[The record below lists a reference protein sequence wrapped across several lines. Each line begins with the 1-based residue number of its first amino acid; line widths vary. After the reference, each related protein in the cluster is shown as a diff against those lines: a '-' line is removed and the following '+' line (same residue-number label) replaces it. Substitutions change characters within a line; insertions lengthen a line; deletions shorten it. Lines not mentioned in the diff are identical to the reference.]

1 MNRIELLLPA
11 GNLEKL
17 KFALLYGA
25 DAVYIGGKQYSL
37 RAQASN
43 FTKEMLIEGVE
54 FAHSINKKVYVTVN
68 VIPRERELDGVIDY
82 LKELESINVDGIIVS
97 SPAILKLAKDYT
109 NLHISISTQES
120 IANSNTVNLFN
131 RVGANRV
138 VLARELSV
146 DEIRNIKKNTNAEL
160 EVFVHGGMCSAYS
173 GRCTLSNYLSNRDAN
188 RGGCAHSC
196 RWNYDIYKN
205 GNKINEEY
213 FQIASK
219 DLNGIPYIKDLIEI
233 GVDSLKIEGRMKSL
247 NYVSTI
253 AYTYRMLIDDI
264 YNDCIKDIDYYNKL
278 LLSAENRLSSSGFL
292 GGDIMDESNLYSLV
306 TQEANKSFV
315 GIVLDYNID
324 KMEATIE
331 TRNYFTVDDSFEVM
345 SPNEL
350 IKKVSIEYIK
360 SNNEIVFASTHALEK
375 VIVKTNIVLKK
386 NDIIRR
392 SI

>member
-1 MNRIELLLPA
+1 MNKIELLLPA

-131 RVGANRV
+131 RLGANRV

-205 GNKINEEY
+205 GNKINDEF

-219 DLNGIPYIKDLIEI
+219 DLNGIPYIKDLMDI
-233 GVDSLKIEGRMKSL
+233 GIDSLKIEGRMKSL

-264 YNDCIKDIDYYNKL
+264 YKDCIKDIDYYNKL

-350 IKKVSIEYIK
+350 IKKVFIEYIK

>member
-1 MNRIELLLPA
+1 MNKIELLLPA

-131 RVGANRV
+131 RLGANRV

-205 GNKINEEY
+205 GNKINDEF